1 MSGVAKSTNAPA
13 GGKFENKNLNNV
25 MKPPPRPLIG
35 SSNRGAFH
43 VMAGDMKRVGKSVG
57 SAAAPVAAPVPMN
70 TPSLRRENG
79 GKDVNVN
86 LIATAGSVVWGGPS
100 DAPKQDGY
108 QAVSGAPPPPPTSPA
123 ATMPK
128 TAPWAKSD
136 DSSSGGA
143 PVVSMKKNW
152 ADVDSDDEN
161 EVRAS
166 RSLTNANKGGSGG
179 MDHRGDASILD
190 SIRHRASNF
199 ADYNGLEGRYGRP
212 DDSSDGQQHTTNA
225 AASQQ
230 RYGLGAG
237 PPPPTGN
244 NNNMGRGNMG
254 FFSSQDPRGDRD
266 RDRGG
271 YQPMNHQGTKQNN
284 PLASIITQHVITEQN
299 TPRIKTL
306 DSSLPQHKTSP

>member
-1 MSGVAKSTNAPA
+1 MSGVAKASSAPA

-25 MKPPPRPLIG
+25 MKPPPRPLVG
-35 SSNRGAFH
+35 SSTRGAFH

-70 TPSLRRENG
+70 TPSLRREKG
-79 GKDVNVN
+79 GKDVNIN
-86 LIATAGSVVWGGPS
+86 LIAAAGSVVWGGPS

-108 QAVSGAPPPPPTSPA
+108 QAVSGVPQPPPSSPPGPPPSLST
-123 ATMPK
+123 TLPK

-136 DSSSGGA
+136 DSSSSGA

-166 RSLTNANKGGSGG
+166 RTLSNVNKGGAQSG
-179 MDHRGDASILD
+179 MDHRGDSSILD
-190 SIRHRASNF
+190 SIRHRANNF
-199 ADYNGLEGRYGRP
+199 VDYNGVEGRYGRP
-212 DDSSDGQQHTTNA
+212 DDSSDGQQHSANA
-225 AASQQ
+225 AIAANQQ
-230 RYGLGAG
+230 RYGPGAG
-237 PPPPTGN
+237 QQPPAGN

-254 FFSSQDPRGDRD
+254 FFSSQDTRGD

-271 YQPMNHQGTKQNN
+271 YHQG
-284 PLASIITQHVITEQN
+284 IIH
-299 TPRIKTL
+299 P
-306 DSSLPQHKTSP
+306 